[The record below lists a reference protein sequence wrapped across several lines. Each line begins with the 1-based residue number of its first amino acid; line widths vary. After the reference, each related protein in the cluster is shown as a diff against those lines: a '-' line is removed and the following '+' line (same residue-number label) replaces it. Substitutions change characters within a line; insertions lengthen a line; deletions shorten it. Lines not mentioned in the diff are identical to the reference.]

1 MSTDRLTEILNFLS
15 AISRDIGAFRAE
27 TNARLDSLE
36 ARVGNIESRLDG
48 LEAHVGRIETRLG
61 GLEADM
67 RALRA
72 DVSALTIRFDRD
84 HAVVFDTRADVR
96 ELEHRVA
103 ALEGKQT

>member
-1 MSTDRLTEILNFLS
+1 MSSDRLTEILNFLS
-15 AISRDIGAFRAE
+15 AISRDIGAFRTE
-27 TNARLDSLE
+27 TNARLDKIEARLDRLE
-36 ARVGNIESRLDG
+36 AR
-48 LEAHVGRIETRLG
+48 VGRIETRLDG
-61 GLEADM
+61 FEADL

-96 ELEHRVA
+96 ELEARVG